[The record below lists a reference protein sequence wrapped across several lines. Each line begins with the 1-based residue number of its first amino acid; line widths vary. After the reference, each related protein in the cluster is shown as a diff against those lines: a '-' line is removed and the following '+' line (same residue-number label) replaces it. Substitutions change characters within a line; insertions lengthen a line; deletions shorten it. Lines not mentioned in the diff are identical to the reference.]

1 MNKKLEQR
9 ESLERAFVLALN
21 APDEER
27 AERAIHLSRTH
38 SDKDGPGDSGEGED
52 QRLAGHDQLPM
63 SGHYPAVG
71 NSLCPLRKYVA
82 RYATEAT
89 KVN

>member
-27 AERAIHLSRTH
+27 AERAIHLAERIATRM
-38 SDKDGPGDSGEGED
+38 DPVIVERAKINAL
-52 QRLAGHDQLPM
+52 QAMTNYR
-63 SGHYPAVG
+63 
-71 NSLCPLRKYVA
+71 CPVITRGG
-82 RYATEAT
+82 
-89 KVN
+89 